1 MKYAIGMLCF
11 FASLVLAACSED
23 ADKGSEHYS
32 GVFLSME
39 AIDAITPEDLFS
51 DVILHNV
58 EFEKEEVGKGEPVE
72 VGGYTMKTE
81 TTYDLIMREFEAD
94 LYIKTEKRTDK
105 MFEAT
110 YVYKYVFK
118 QGTYG
123 VIEVSENAITV
134 NGYPYCKLQKFTLIR
149 TEPIGEKY
157 SKQDVETENY
167 KGIFSCKSNGRNI
180 TLSNSDYMFEA
191 VLDGN
196 KCKLMELSPENKNI
210 GILEKQ

>member
-1 MKYAIGMLCF
+1 MRYIVGIICLITSLLLC
-11 FASLVLAACSED
+11 ACSED
-23 ADKGSEHYS
+23 DEKGAERYS

-39 AIDAITPEDLFS
+39 AIDAITPEDSFS

-58 EFEKEEVGKGEPVE
+58 EFEKVEVGKGEPIE
-72 VGGYTMKTE
+72 AGDYTVKTE
-81 TTYDLIMREFEAD
+81 TTYDLIMQESEAD

-123 VIEVSENAITV
+123 VIEVSEIAITV
-134 NGYPYCKLQKFTLIR
+134 NGY
-149 TEPIGEKY
+149 PIGEKY
-157 SKQDVETENY
+157 SKQDTETENY
-167 KGIFSCKSNGRNI
+167 KGVFSCKSNGRSI

-191 VLDGN
+191 ALDGN
-196 KCKLMELSPENKNI
+196 ECRLTELSPEHKNI
-210 GILEKQ
+210 GTLEKQ

>member
-1 MKYAIGMLCF
+1 MRYIVGIICLITSLLLC
-11 FASLVLAACSED
+11 ACSED
-23 ADKGSEHYS
+23 DEKGAERYS

-39 AIDAITPEDLFS
+39 AIDAITPEDSFS

-58 EFEKEEVGKGEPVE
+58 EFEKVEVGKGEPIE
-72 VGGYTMKTE
+72 AGDYTVKTE
-81 TTYDLIMREFEAD
+81 TTYDLIMQESEAD

-157 SKQDVETENY
+157 SKQDTETENY
-167 KGIFSCKSNGRNI
+167 KGEYSPAKA
-180 TLSNSDYMFEA
+180 MVEA
-191 VLDGN
+191 
-196 KCKLMELSPENKNI
+196 
-210 GILEKQ
+210 